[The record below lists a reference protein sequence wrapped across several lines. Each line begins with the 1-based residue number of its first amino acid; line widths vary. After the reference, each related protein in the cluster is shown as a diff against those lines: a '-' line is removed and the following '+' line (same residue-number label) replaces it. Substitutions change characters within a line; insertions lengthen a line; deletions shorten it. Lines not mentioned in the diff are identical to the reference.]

1 MASLKDVPRGRGDS
15 QATAL
20 VTAALKRLKE
30 SSWMAQRELRELP
43 EVRAILASPDELRRE
58 CILDVAGRKDG
69 YDRVRLLSVIAR
81 KRVELTG
88 ADVEALL
95 APARAKMEQRE
106 VWLRSQTILALNRQI
121 EHAYSGL
128 NDDGKARLKPLL
140 ERVASEADHPS
151 TANRI
156 RKLIGTGDQ
165 IPYELIDD
173 GDDVGPRLRALIETS
188 QESDE
193 ARAAVLDLLTTF
205 PASGRPAKKWYA
217 EAERVRGLLEQA
229 AALTGGLLDAALDA
243 ADSEEEHSYNRE
255 RYTVTRYA
263 TAGNESLLC
272 GAATFAGVV
281 ADPVLLPQLRR
292 LAVKCVAVIGGQF
305 GSPRSLR
312 LANAS
317 AQAIADVGAPSSIT
331 ELLALE
337 RSIRHGTLLKQ
348 IRKAIGTLA
357 AVQGMTR
364 DELLERSVEDHG
376 LDPDGTRRVPL
387 SSGSAL
393 IEVDGRSASLVYF
406 DQEGRRRKSVPAD
419 VKETDA
425 GTLMALREDLKAIR
439 KTIAGER
446 NRLDGLMSFDRRW
459 PIADWRSLYL
469 DHPVTGRLAR
479 ALVWGFRGGDGSDV
493 VGIPRDATTAVTS
506 SGDEVEIPRD
516 AEVRL
521 WHPIHAAAE
530 EVRAWRLYFLE
541 QLIVQP
547 FKQAFRELYVLT
559 LAEERTRV
567 YSNRFAAHVF
577 RQVQARA
584 LMKGR
589 GWKPVPVAWWDDGID
604 HGVARRSYE
613 PFGIRAEFFFDPIL
627 DIEPDT
633 SDLYPYCTSD
643 QVRFFDARSD
653 DPMELADI
661 PLLVFTEAMRDVD
674 LFVGVTSI
682 GADPEWLDRGE
693 GRRFESY
700 WNAYSFGELTAAAK
714 IRREVLDQLL
724 PRLAIA
730 DRCKLEERYLAVR
743 GDLRTY
749 RIHLGSGNILMSP
762 NDQYLCIVAARDRRA
777 EKLFL
782 PFDDDPVL
790 SLILSK
796 AFLLANDSAI
806 TDKTITAQIKR
817 R

>member
-1 MASLKDVPRGRGDS
+1 VPSLKDVLGDRGDS
-15 QATAL
+15 QARAL
-20 VTAALKRLKE
+20 VTAALKKLRE
-30 SSWMAQRELRELP
+30 SSWMPEPEVRELP
-43 EVRAILASPDELRRE
+43 EVRAVLDSSDELRRQ
-58 CILDVAGRKDG
+58 CILGVAGRRDG
-69 YDRVRLLSVIAR
+69 YECVRLLSVIAR

-88 ADVEALL
+88 ADLEALL
-95 APARAKMEQRE
+95 SPPRGKMDYGEAWRRGQMIRA
-106 VWLRSQTILALNRQI
+106 LSRQI
-121 EHAYSGL
+121 ESTYPGL
-128 NDDGKARLKPLL
+128 NDDQKARLEPLL
-140 ERVASEADHPS
+140 ERAASEVGHPP
-151 TANRI
+151 TATRI
-156 RKLIGTGDQ
+156 WKLIGTGDQ

-173 GDDVGPRLRALIETS
+173 GDDIGPRLRVLIEMS
-188 QESDE
+188 QESGE
-193 ARAAVLDLLTTF
+193 ARAAVLDLLTAF
-205 PASGRPAKKWYA
+205 PASGRPAKKWRA
-217 EAERVRGLLEQA
+217 EAERVRGLLGQPT
-229 AALTGGLLDAALDA
+229 ALAGGLLDAALDA
-243 ADSEEEHSYNRE
+243 ADTQEEHTYNRQS
-255 RYTVTRYA
+255 YTVTRYA

-272 GAATFAGVV
+272 GAVTFAGVV
-281 ADPVLLPQLRR
+281 ADPVLLSRLRR
-292 LAVKCVAVIGGQF
+292 LVVKSVTVIGGQF
-305 GSPRSLR
+305 GNPRSLR

-317 AQAIADVGAPSSIT
+317 AQAIADVGAPASIT

-348 IRKAIGTLA
+348 IRKAIDTLA
-357 AVQGMTR
+357 AEQGMTR
-364 DELLERSVEDHG
+364 EELLERAVEDHG
-376 LDPDGTRRVPL
+376 LDPDGTRRIPL
-387 SSGSAL
+387 SAGSAL
-393 IEVDGRSASLVYF
+393 IETDGRSAWLVYL
-406 DQEGRRRKSVPAD
+406 DQGERRRKFVPAD

-425 GTLMALREDLKAIR
+425 ETLTAIREGLKAVR

-446 NRLDGLMSFDRRW
+446 NRLDGLMSLDRRW
-459 PIADWRSLYL
+459 PMADWRSLYL

-493 VGIPRDATTAVTS
+493 AGIPRERSTAVTS
-506 SGDEVEIPRD
+506 SGEEVEIPQD

-521 WHPIHAAAE
+521 WHPIHDSAE
-530 EVRAWRLYFLE
+530 DVRAWRRYLLE
-541 QLIVQP
+541 QRIVQP

-559 LAEERTRV
+559 PAEEWTRV

-604 HGVARRSYE
+604 HGVARRGYE

-627 DIEPDT
+627 DIEPDA

-643 QVRFFDARSD
+643 QVRFFDAGSD
-653 DPMELADI
+653 EPMELADV

-700 WNAYSFGELTAAAK
+700 WNAYSFGALTAAGE
-714 IRREVLDQLL
+714 IRREVLEQLV

-730 DRCKLEERYLAVR
+730 DRCQLDDRYLAVR

-762 NDQYLCIVAARDRRA
+762 NDQYLCIVAARDGRA

>member
-1 MASLKDVPRGRGDS
+1 MRSLRDALGGRGDS
-15 QATAL
+15 QASAL
-20 VTAALKRLKE
+20 VTAALKKLRE
-30 SSWMAQRELRELP
+30 SSWLPEPELRELP
-43 EVRAILASPDELRRE
+43 EVRAVLDSSDELRRQ
-58 CILDVAGRKDG
+58 CILGVAGRGDG
-69 YDRVRLLSVIAR
+69 WECVRLLSVIAR
-81 KRVELTG
+81 KRVELTA
-88 ADVEALL
+88 ADLEALL
-95 APARAKMEQRE
+95 APPRGKMDGAPAWRHGQM
-106 VWLRSQTILALNRQI
+106 LRVLSRQI
-121 EHAYSGL
+121 ESAYTGL
-128 NDDGKARLKPLL
+128 DDDHRARLGPLL
-140 ERVASEADHPS
+140 ERAASEVGHAP
-151 TANRI
+151 TATRI

-165 IPYELIDD
+165 FPYELIDD
-173 GDDVGPRLRALIETS
+173 GDDVGPRLRARIETS
-188 QESDE
+188 EE
-193 ARAAVLDLLTTF
+193 PGAARAALLDLLTAF
-205 PASGRPAKKWYA
+205 PASGRPAKRWLA
-217 EAERVRGLLEQA
+217 EAGRVRGLLA
-229 AALTGGLLDAALDA
+229 RPAALAGGLLDAALDA
-243 ADSEEEHSYNRE
+243 ADTQEEHTHNRH

-272 GAATFAGVV
+272 GAVAFAGLV
-281 ADPVLLPQLRR
+281 ADPALLSRLRR
-292 LAVKCVAVIGGQF
+292 LVVKSVAVIGGQF
-305 GSPRSLR
+305 GNPRSLR

-317 AQAIADVGAPSSIT
+317 AQAIADIGAPASLT

-348 IRKAIGTLA
+348 IRKAIDTLA
-357 AVQGMTR
+357 AAQGMTR
-364 DELLERSVEDHG
+364 EELLERAVVDHG

-387 SSGSAL
+387 SAGSAL
-393 IEVDGRSASLVYF
+393 IETDGRSAWLVYL
-406 DQEGRRRKSVPAD
+406 DQGERRRKSVPAD
-419 VKETDA
+419 VKAADAETLKA
-425 GTLMALREDLKAIR
+425 IREDLKAVR
-439 KTIAGER
+439 RTIAGER
-446 NRLDGLMSFDRRW
+446 ARLDGLMSLDRRW
-459 PIADWRSLYL
+459 PLADWRSHYL
-469 DHPVTGRLAR
+469 DHPVTGRLTR
-479 ALVWGFRGGDGSDV
+479 ALVWGFRGGDSSDV
-493 VGIPRDATTAVTS
+493 VGIPRGSTTAVTS
-506 SGDEVEIPRD
+506 SAAEVEIPPD

-521 WHPIHAAAE
+521 WHPIHDSAD
-530 EVRAWRLYFLE
+530 EVRAWRRHLLE
-541 QLIVQP
+541 QRIVQP

-559 LAEERTRV
+559 PAEELTRV

-604 HGVARRSYE
+604 HGVARRGYE
-613 PFGIRAEFFFDPIL
+613 PFGIRAELFFDPIL
-627 DIEPDT
+627 DIHPDT

-643 QVRFFDARSD
+643 QLRFFDAARD
-653 DPMELADI
+653 TPMQLADV

-682 GADPEWLDRGE
+682 GADPQWLDRGE

-700 WNAYSFGELTAAAK
+700 WNAYSFGALTAAGE
-714 IRREVLDQLL
+714 IRREVLEQLV

-730 DRCKLEERYLAVR
+730 DRCQLDDRYLAVR

-762 NDQYLCIVAARDRRA
+762 NDQYLCIVAARDGRA

-806 TDKTITAQIKR
+806 TDTTITAQIER